1 MSQQLSF
8 REGEP
13 RNSPTPQA
21 GSLEEAIA
29 ALRNDLLSD
38 DGPEISTMRNYRFAI
53 LPYDPQQEYRL
64 RQHIHRLTHEL
75 KGAGWN
81 VLSIALHKLLLDRLR
96 AMPQENGRDV
106 LTAWIERE
114 KSLTK
119 RGNPDRA
126 LQFIKERVSGLIEG
140 PDGIAADVV
149 RLIGELLARNPGTE
163 DRSVVFLGRAGA
175 LYPFFRTSALLR
187 HIDGR
192 TGNVPVVM
200 LYPGARHDANRL
212 SFMGELLPDGD
223 YRPRIYP

>member
-1 MSQQLSF
+1 MTQQSLFSAAQ
-8 REGEP
+8 P
-13 RNSPTPQA
+13 

-29 ALRNDLLSD
+29 ALRKDLLSG

-53 LPYDPQQEYRL
+53 LPYDPQDEYRL
-64 RQHIHRLTHEL
+64 RQHIHRLSHEL

-96 AMPQENGRDV
+96 ALPNENGRDV
-106 LTAWIERE
+106 LAAWIQRE
-114 KSLTK
+114 KSFAARGQPERALTFVKEKLTK
-119 RGNPDRA
+119 
-126 LQFIKERVSGLIEG
+126 LIEG
-140 PDGIAADVV
+140 PDGIAADVAQQ
-149 RLIGELLARNPGTE
+149 IDELLAQHPGSA

-192 TGNVPVVM
+192 THNVPVVM
-200 LYPGARHDANRL
+200 LYPGRRHQGSQL
-212 SFMGELLPDGD
+212 SFMDELLPDGD